1 MLLLQEEHAQHDAQR
16 EGAQFTSFTGTKVQI
31 LKVQIL
37 TPAALQLAATEYI
50 KTVYKYDRMVALAI
64 IFALFLLARPPYELR
79 LWVHSKL
86 VSQRIHQH
94 ASAHVSGAS
103 GGESGATPGAAP
115 RQGAPGL
122 RLAQAA
128 GVLSA
133 VRRWRRRSVDG
144 LPAPMDPDLNHHIFE
159 QRKHAICISF
169 GAYLV
174 AVGNMLVGVFRS
186 LDCLF

>member
-1 MLLLQEEHAQHDAQR
+1 
-16 EGAQFTSFTGTKVQI
+16 
-31 LKVQIL
+31 
-37 TPAALQLAATEYI
+37 
-50 KTVYKYDRMVALAI
+50 MVALAI

-86 VSQRIHQH
+86 VSRRIQQH
-94 ASAHVSGAS
+94 TSAHVSGAS
-103 GGESGATPGAAP
+103 GVEDTPGTGV

-122 RLAQAA
+122 RLAQVA

-133 VRRWRRRSVDG
+133 VRRWRRRSLDTT
-144 LPAPMDPDLNHHIFE
+144 PAPMDPDLNHHIFE

-186 LDCLF
+186 LDCLV